1 MIGLSALFALSCRAL
16 VRFPGGRFP
25 WVLSIWVAVA
35 TFAELLGITLAF
47 IVVDNTQFYNFYWP
61 VEFGLLLT
69 LGQLVYP
76 RKRWLVW
83 LIASSFLVVWVSDL
97 VRVWPTG
104 RLATASV
111 IWGALLLTGFYLA
124 QLWTLAET
132 WSADLREAPAVW
144 LCLAVLV
151 YYGPAAPLI
160 GSINYFIV
168 VDMDLASKL
177 YGITQ
182 VLCVLKFIIMG
193 IACLRMGRQR
203 TANSST

>member
-1 MIGLSALFALSCRAL
+1 MLGT
-16 VRFPGGRFP
+16 
-25 WVLSIWVAVA
+25 WVVVACLIDISGV
-35 TFAELLGITLAF
+35 TLAF
-47 IVVDNTQFYNFYWP
+47 MGIDNTQLYNFYWP

-69 LGQLVYP
+69 LG
-76 RKRWLVW
+76 WLVQPRGHWLLW
-83 LIASSFLVVWVSDL
+83 LIAMAFLVVWVFDL
-97 VRVWPTG
+97 VRVWPSG
-104 RLATASV
+104 QLATASV

-124 QLWTLAET
+124 QLWALAET

-144 LCLAVLV
+144 LCLAVLA
-151 YYGPAAPLI
+151 YYGPAGPLI
-160 GSINYFIV
+160 GSINYFLA
-168 VDMDLASKL
+168 VDMDLARKL

>member
-1 MIGLSALFALSCRAL
+1 MLST
-16 VRFPGGRFP
+16 
-25 WVLSIWVAVA
+25 WVAVA
-35 TFAELLGITLAF
+35 SLIDVSGVTLAF
-47 IVVDNTQFYNFYWP
+47 MDVDNTQLYNFYWP

-76 RKRWLVW
+76 RKRWLVG
-83 LIASSFLVVWVSDL
+83 LIALAFLIVWVMDL
-97 VRVWPTG
+97 VRVWPSG

-160 GSINYFIV
+160 GSINYFLA
-168 VDMDLASKL
+168 VDMDLARKL
-177 YGITQ
+177 YGMTQ
-182 VLCVLKFIIMG
+182 VLCVLKFIFMG